1 MLKKNIDTTK
11 LIEIDRTKVFTWA
24 FAQIKFITAFNSW
37 TRYSDDVD
45 FNVITFQCMKH
56 IYIYNKLSEN
66 YIKAHSV
73 KSDAFTIH
81 EDDLT

>member
-56 IYIYNKLSEN
+56 IYIINFQKIILR
-66 YIKAHSV
+66 AHSV